1 MRELVLSVLFKRER
15 RRRAMS
21 GFAFN
26 AEFAKTK
33 AACENNAAQTMCA
46 SSCIPLLKQD
56 TGKVSLFAFLSG
68 VLMNKTVLAV
78 VPAHRAGKAVAI

>member
-1 MRELVLSVLFKRER
+1 
-15 RRRAMS
+15 MS

-56 TGKVSLFAFLSG
+56 TGKVSLFAFLQE
-68 VLMNKTVLAV
+68 VEYE
-78 VPAHRAGKAVAI
+78 